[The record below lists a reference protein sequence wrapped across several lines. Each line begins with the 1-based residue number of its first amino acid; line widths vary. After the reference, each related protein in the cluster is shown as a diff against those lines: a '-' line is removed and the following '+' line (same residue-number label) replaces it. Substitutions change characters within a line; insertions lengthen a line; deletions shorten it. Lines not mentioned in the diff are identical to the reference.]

1 MNLKVTYIGNGNII
15 RIKILD
21 NMEQNKKQRWSNAL
35 RAKYRKEG
43 ADAYEAGQPITNNP
57 YEIGSNKHFLW
68 NNGHYNAGEGHQ
80 LFMKQQSLLDE
91 LI

>member
-43 ADAYEAGQPITNNP
+43 ADACEAGQPISNNP
-57 YEIGSNKHFLW
+57 YELDSSEYILW
-68 NNGHYNAGEGHQ
+68 NDGHYNAGEGHQ
-80 LFMKQQSLLDE
+80 LFMRQQWILDE